1 MAMIANGSAG
11 CKRPGGVLAPSH
23 CLPPNRAQT
32 SAPQRIDAECHV
44 WTAPAMQEESDVC
57 SKRSGWSAARAT
69 SGRRCPNTSPSCG
82 RPRPTQGPRRRS
94 TMATPTAED
103 RFKYNLLAERINELG
118 AILVAACRADPGF
131 LSWPVRE
138 ELEGAAAFLTG
149 GQLDRT
155 TVRPTLEPDGPLR
168 DAVARGM

>member
-1 MAMIANGSAG
+1 
-11 CKRPGGVLAPSH
+11 
-23 CLPPNRAQT
+23 
-32 SAPQRIDAECHV
+32 
-44 WTAPAMQEESDVC
+44 
-57 SKRSGWSAARAT
+57 
-69 SGRRCPNTSPSCG
+69 
-82 RPRPTQGPRRRS
+82 
-94 TMATPTAED
+94 MATPTAED

-155 TVRPTLEPDGPLR
+155 TVRPMSFPKIISARSD
-168 DAVARGM
+168 DAIRTELAWQ

>member
-1 MAMIANGSAG
+1 LLEAVGLERRARDVGPTLSEY
-11 CKRPGGVLAPSH
+11 LAK
-23 CLPPNRAQT
+23 LREA
-32 SAPQRIDAECHV
+32 
-44 WTAPAMQEESDVC
+44 
-57 SKRSGWSAARAT
+57 
-69 SGRRCPNTSPSCG
+69 
-82 RPRPTQGPRRRS
+82 RPTQGPRRRS

-168 DAVARGM
+168 DAVARGL